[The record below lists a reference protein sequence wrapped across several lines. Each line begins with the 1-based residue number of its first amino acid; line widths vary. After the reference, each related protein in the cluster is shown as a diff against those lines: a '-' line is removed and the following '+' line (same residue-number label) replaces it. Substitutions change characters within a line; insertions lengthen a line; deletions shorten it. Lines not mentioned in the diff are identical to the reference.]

1 VGPVKLFALAVA
13 VTLASCA
20 TAPSVCR
27 GFDARDFRRASVGV
41 AANGDL
47 LSYNQPSLACR

>member
-1 VGPVKLFALAVA
+1 MKLFALAVA